1 MKTGFYTKPIEVGI
15 LADRVALGPAFCLEI
30 SKRNKCRL
38 NFHKIQICAV
48 KVNKFRSGL

>member
-15 LADRVALGPAFCLEI
+15 LADKVSLGPAFRLEI
-30 SKRNKCRL
+30 SKTKKCCL

-48 KVNKFRSGL
+48 KFNKFRSGL